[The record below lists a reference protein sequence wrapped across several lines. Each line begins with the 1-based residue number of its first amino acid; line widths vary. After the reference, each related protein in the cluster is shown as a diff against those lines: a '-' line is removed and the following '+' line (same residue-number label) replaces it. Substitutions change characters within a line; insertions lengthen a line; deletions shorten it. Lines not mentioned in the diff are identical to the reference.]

1 MNILL
6 MTDKLITGGAES
18 YFCKLENHLQY
29 ENLTVYTAAGD
40 GELYQSLARKENFI
54 LLSRWNHLRNIYYL
68 RKEICKRKID
78 IIHANSMRMV
88 LYAFLIQ
95 KFIKRKIKVVYTKH
109 NVTILEKKMPI
120 VFRYFMN
127 KYVDSIITVS
137 ESEKNNLLSVLVA
150 EEKIKTIYNGVD
162 IEKFLFQQKKKESV
176 YKVGILARLSKEKNH
191 QLFVK
196 IADVLKT
203 RKDFLF
209 YIAGDGPEKE
219 SIMKEIEKYDLQQ
232 SVKML
237 GNISEPHEFIGNMDV
252 LLLLSFREV
261 FPMVVIEAMATGT
274 PVVSIDVGG
283 INEAV
288 IDGES
293 GVLIS
298 KYCEYEFA
306 DAIKELQEN
315 EEMMNNVRV
324 TARKKAERYF
334 SLTKMVE
341 ETIYIYELSKRL

>member
-18 YFCKLENHLQY
+18 YFCKLENNLQC
-29 ENLTVYTAAGD
+29 ESFTIYTAAGD

-54 LLSRWNHLRNIYYL
+54 LLSRSNHLRNIYYL
-68 RKEICKRKID
+68 RKEIYKRKID
-78 IIHANSMRMV
+78 IIHANSFRMV
-88 LYAFLIQ
+88 LYAFILQ

-109 NVTILEKKMPI
+109 NVTILEKKIPR
-120 VFRYFMN
+120 VFRYLMN
-127 KYVDSIITVS
+127 EYVNNIITVS
-137 ESEKNNLLSVLVA
+137 EFEKNNLISIRVA
-150 EEKIKTIYNGVD
+150 EEKIRTIYNGVD

-176 YKVGILARLSKEKNH
+176 YKIGILARLSKEKNH

-196 IADVLKT
+196 IANVLRT

-219 SIMKEIEKYDLQQ
+219 SIMEEIEKYGLQQ

-237 GNISEPHEFIGNMDV
+237 GKISEPHEFIGNMDA

-274 PVVSIDVGG
+274 PIVSIDVGG
-283 INEAV
+283 INEAI

-293 GVLIS
+293 GVLIPE
-298 KYCEYEFA
+298 YCDYLFA
-306 DAIKELQEN
+306 DALKKLQGN
-315 EEMMNNVRV
+315 EEKVNDIRV
-324 TARKKAERYF
+324 NAREKAEIYF

-341 ETIYIYELSKRL
+341 ETKGIYELNK

>member
-18 YFCKLENHLQY
+18 YFCKLENNLQY
-29 ENLTVYTAAGD
+29 ESFTVYTAAGD
-40 GELYQSLARKENFI
+40 GELYQSLNKKENFI
-54 LLSRWNHLRNIYYL
+54 LLSRWNHLRNIYDL

-78 IIHANSMRMV
+78 IIHANSLRMV
-88 LYAFLIQ
+88 LYAFLLQ
-95 KFIKRKIKVVYTKH
+95 KVIKRKIKVVYTKH
-109 NVTILEKKMPI
+109 NVTILEKKIPMI
-120 VFRYFMN
+120 FRYFMN
-127 KYVDSIITVS
+127 KYVNNIITVS
-137 ESEKNNLLSVLVA
+137 ESERKNLISIRVA

-162 IEKFLFQQKKKESV
+162 IEKFLFQQKKKESI
-176 YKVGILARLSKEKNH
+176 YRVGILARLSKEKNH

-196 IADVLKT
+196 IAGVLKM

-219 SIMKEIEKYDLQQ
+219 SIMKEIEEHGLQQ

-237 GNISEPHEFIGNMDV
+237 GNVSEPHEFIRNMDA

-274 PVVSIDVGG
+274 PIVSIDVGG

-298 KYCEYEFA
+298 EYHDIEFA
-306 DAIKELQEN
+306 DALKELQGN
-315 EEMMNNVRV
+315 EEKVNDIRV
-324 TARKKAERYF
+324 KAREKAERNF

-341 ETIYIYELSKRL
+341 ETKGIYELNK

>member
-18 YFCKLENHLQY
+18 YFCKLENNLQC
-29 ENLTVYTAAGD
+29 ESFTIYTAAGD

-54 LLSRWNHLRNIYYL
+54 LLSRSNHLRNIYYL
-68 RKEICKRKID
+68 RKEIYKRKID
-78 IIHANSMRMV
+78 IIHANSLRMV
-88 LYAFLIQ
+88 LYAFILQ

-109 NVTILEKKMPI
+109 NVTILEKKIPR

-127 KYVDSIITVS
+127 EYVNNIITVS
-137 ESEKNNLLSVLVA
+137 EFEKNNLISIRVA
-150 EEKIKTIYNGVD
+150 EEKIRTIYNGVD

-176 YKVGILARLSKEKNH
+176 YKIGILARLSKEKNH

-196 IADVLKT
+196 IANVLRT

-219 SIMKEIEKYDLQQ
+219 SIMEEIEKYGLQQ

-237 GNISEPHEFIGNMDV
+237 GNISEPHEFIGNMDA

-274 PVVSIDVGG
+274 PIVSIDVGG
-283 INEAV
+283 INEAI

-293 GVLIS
+293 GVLIPE
-298 KYCEYEFA
+298 YCDYLFA
-306 DAIKELQEN
+306 DALKELQGN
-315 EEMMNNVRV
+315 EEKVNDIRMN
-324 TARKKAERYF
+324 AREKAEVYF

-341 ETIYIYELSKRL
+341 ETKGIYELNK

>member
-18 YFCKLENHLQY
+18 YFCKLENNLQY
-29 ENLTVYTAAGD
+29 ENFTVYTAAGE
-40 GELYQSLARKENFI
+40 GELYQSLNKKENFI
-54 LLSRWNHLRNIYYL
+54 LLSRWNHLRNVYDL

-78 IIHANSMRMV
+78 IIHANSLRMV
-88 LYAFLIQ
+88 LYALLLQ

-109 NVTILEKKMPI
+109 NVTILEKKMPMI
-120 VFRYFMN
+120 FRYFMN
-127 KYVDSIITVS
+127 KYVNNIITVS
-137 ESEKNNLLSVLVA
+137 ESERKNLISIRVA

-162 IEKFLFQQKKKESV
+162 IEKFLFQQKKKESI
-176 YKVGILARLSKEKNH
+176 YRVGILARLSKEKNH

-209 YIAGDGPEKE
+209 YIAGDGPEKD
-219 SIMKEIEKYDLQQ
+219 SIMKEIEEHGLQQ

-237 GNISEPHEFIGNMDV
+237 GNVSEPHEFIRNMDA

-274 PVVSIDVGG
+274 PIVSIDVGG

-298 KYCEYEFA
+298 EYRDIEFA
-306 DAIKELQEN
+306 DALKELQGN
-315 EEMMNNVRV
+315 EEKVNDIRV
-324 TARKKAERYF
+324 KAREKAERNF

-341 ETIYIYELSKRL
+341 ETKGIYELNK

>member
-1 MNILL
+1 M
-6 MTDKLITGGAES
+6 
-18 YFCKLENHLQY
+18 
-29 ENLTVYTAAGD
+29 
-40 GELYQSLARKENFI
+40 
-54 LLSRWNHLRNIYYL
+54 RNIYDL

-78 IIHANSMRMV
+78 IIHANSLRMV
-88 LYAFLIQ
+88 LYAFLLQ
-95 KFIKRKIKVVYTKH
+95 KVIKRKIKVVYTKH
-109 NVTILEKKMPI
+109 NVTILEKKIPMI
-120 VFRYFMN
+120 FRYFMN
-127 KYVDSIITVS
+127 KYVNNIITVS
-137 ESEKNNLLSVLVA
+137 ESERKNLISIRVA

-162 IEKFLFQQKKKESV
+162 IEKFLFQQKKKESI
-176 YKVGILARLSKEKNH
+176 YRVGILARLSKEKNH

-196 IADVLKT
+196 IAGVLKM

-219 SIMKEIEKYDLQQ
+219 SIMKEIEEHGLQQ

-237 GNISEPHEFIGNMDV
+237 GNVSEPHEFIRNMDA

-274 PVVSIDVGG
+274 PIVSIDVGG

-298 KYCEYEFA
+298 EYHDIEFA
-306 DAIKELQEN
+306 DALKELQGN
-315 EEMMNNVRV
+315 EEKVNDIRV
-324 TARKKAERYF
+324 KAREKAERNF

-341 ETIYIYELSKRL
+341 ETKGIYELNK

>member
-18 YFCKLENHLQY
+18 YFCKLENNLQS
-29 ENLTVYTAAGD
+29 ESFTVYTAAGD
-40 GELYQSLARKENFI
+40 GELYQSLNRKENFM
-54 LLSRWNHLRNIYYL
+54 LLSRRNHLRNIYYL

-78 IIHANSMRMV
+78 LIHANSLRMV
-88 LYAFLIQ
+88 LYAFLIRN
-95 KFIKRKIKVVYTKH
+95 FIKRKITIVYTKH
-109 NVTILEKKMPI
+109 NITILEKKMPTL
-120 VFRYFMN
+120 FRYFMN
-127 KYVDSIITVS
+127 NYVNHIITVS
-137 ESEKNNLLSVLVA
+137 ESEKNSLISIRIA

-162 IEKFLFQQKKKESV
+162 IEKFLFQQKKKEST
-176 YKVGILARLSKEKNH
+176 YKIGILARLSKEKNH

-196 IADVLKT
+196 IAHVLKE
-203 RKDFLF
+203 RNDFTF

-219 SIMKEIEKYDLQQ
+219 SIRKEIEEYGLQQ

-237 GNISEPHEFIGNMDV
+237 GNISEPHEFIGNMDA

-274 PVVSIDVGG
+274 PIVSIDVGG
-283 INEAV
+283 ISEAI

-298 KYCEYEFA
+298 EYCEVLFA
-306 DAIKELQEN
+306 DALEGLQEN
-315 EEMMNNVRV
+315 EEKVNGIRV
-324 TARKKAERYF
+324 NAREKAEKNF
-334 SLTKMVE
+334 SLTKMIK
-341 ETIYIYELSKRL
+341 ETKNIYELNK

>member
-18 YFCKLENHLQY
+18 YFCKLENNLQC
-29 ENLTVYTAAGD
+29 ESFTIYTAAGD

-54 LLSRWNHLRNIYYL
+54 LLSRSNHLRNIYYL
-68 RKEICKRKID
+68 RKEIYKRKID
-78 IIHANSMRMV
+78 IIHANSLRMV
-88 LYAFLIQ
+88 LYAFILQ

-109 NVTILEKKMPI
+109 NVTILEKKIPR

-127 KYVDSIITVS
+127 EYVNNIITVS
-137 ESEKNNLLSVLVA
+137 EFEKNNLISIRVA
-150 EEKIKTIYNGVD
+150 EEKIRTIYNGVD

-176 YKVGILARLSKEKNH
+176 YKIGILARLSKEKNH

-196 IADVLKT
+196 IANVLRT

-219 SIMKEIEKYDLQQ
+219 SIMGEIEKYGLQQ

-237 GNISEPHEFIGNMDV
+237 GNISEPHEFIGNMDA

-274 PVVSIDVGG
+274 PIVSIDVGG

-293 GVLIS
+293 GVLIPE
-298 KYCEYEFA
+298 YCDYLFA
-306 DAIKELQEN
+306 DALKELQGN
-315 EEMMNNVRV
+315 EEKVNDIRV
-324 TARKKAERYF
+324 NAREKAEVYF

-341 ETIYIYELSKRL
+341 ETKGIYELNK

>member
-18 YFCKLENHLQY
+18 YFCKLENNLQC
-29 ENLTVYTAAGD
+29 ESFTIYTAAGD

-54 LLSRWNHLRNIYYL
+54 LLSRSNHLRNIYYL
-68 RKEICKRKID
+68 RKEIYKRKID
-78 IIHANSMRMV
+78 IIHANSLRMV
-88 LYAFLIQ
+88 LYAFILQ
-95 KFIKRKIKVVYTKH
+95 KFIKRKMKVVYTKH
-109 NVTILEKKMPI
+109 NVTILEKKIPR

-127 KYVDSIITVS
+127 EYVNNIITVS
-137 ESEKNNLLSVLVA
+137 EFEKNNLISIRVA
-150 EEKIKTIYNGVD
+150 EEKIRTIYNGVD

-176 YKVGILARLSKEKNH
+176 YKIGILARLSKEKNH

-196 IADVLKT
+196 IANVLRT

-219 SIMKEIEKYDLQQ
+219 SIMEEIEKYGLQQ

-237 GNISEPHEFIGNMDV
+237 GNISEPHEFIGNMDA

-274 PVVSIDVGG
+274 PIVSIDVGG
-283 INEAV
+283 INEAI

-293 GVLIS
+293 GVLIPE
-298 KYCEYEFA
+298 YCDYLFA
-306 DAIKELQEN
+306 DALKELQGN
-315 EEMMNNVRV
+315 EEKVNDIRV
-324 TARKKAERYF
+324 NAREKAEVYF

-341 ETIYIYELSKRL
+341 ETKGIYELNK

>member
-18 YFCKLENHLQY
+18 YFCKLENNLQC
-29 ENLTVYTAAGD
+29 ESFTIYTAAGD

-54 LLSRWNHLRNIYYL
+54 LLSRSNHLRNIYYL
-68 RKEICKRKID
+68 RKEIYKRKID
-78 IIHANSMRMV
+78 IIHANSLRMV
-88 LYAFLIQ
+88 LYAFILQ
-95 KFIKRKIKVVYTKH
+95 KLIKRKIKVVYTKH
-109 NVTILEKKMPI
+109 NVTILEKKIPR

-127 KYVDSIITVS
+127 EYVNNIITVS
-137 ESEKNNLLSVLVA
+137 EFEKNNLISIRVA
-150 EEKIKTIYNGVD
+150 EEKIRTIYNGVD

-176 YKVGILARLSKEKNH
+176 YKIGILARLSKEKNH

-196 IADVLKT
+196 IANVLRT

-219 SIMKEIEKYDLQQ
+219 SIMEEIEKYGLQQ

-237 GNISEPHEFIGNMDV
+237 GNISEPHEFIGNMDA

-274 PVVSIDVGG
+274 PIVSIDVGG
-283 INEAV
+283 INEAI

-293 GVLIS
+293 GVLIPE
-298 KYCEYEFA
+298 YCDYLFA
-306 DAIKELQEN
+306 DALKELQGN
-315 EEMMNNVRV
+315 EEKVNDIRV
-324 TARKKAERYF
+324 NAREKAEVYF

-341 ETIYIYELSKRL
+341 ETKGIYELNK

>member
-18 YFCKLENHLQY
+18 YFCKLENNLQY
-29 ENLTVYTAAGD
+29 ENITVYTAAGE
-40 GELYQSLARKENFI
+40 GELYQSLTRKENFM

-68 RKEICKRKID
+68 RKEIYKRKIEL
-78 IIHANSMRMV
+78 IHANSLRMV
-88 LYAFLIQ
+88 LYAFLLQ
-95 KFIKRKIKVVYTKH
+95 KFIKRKIKIVYTKH

-120 VFRYFMN
+120 LFRYVMN
-127 KYVDSIITVS
+127 KYVNNIITVS
-137 ESEKNNLLSVLVA
+137 EFEKNNLISIHVA
-150 EEKIKTIYNGVD
+150 EEKVKTIYNGVD
-162 IEKFLFQQKKKESV
+162 IEKFLFQQKKKEST

-196 IADVLKT
+196 IANVLKK
-203 RKDFLF
+203 RNDFMF

-237 GNISEPHEFIGNMDV
+237 GNISEPHKFIGNMDV

-274 PVVSIDVGG
+274 PIVSIDVGG

-293 GVLIS
+293 GVLITE
-298 KYCEYEFA
+298 YCESEFA
-306 DAIKELQEN
+306 DVLEELQGN
-315 EEMMNNVRV
+315 EEKVNDIRV
-324 TARKKAERYF
+324 KAREKAERNF

-341 ETIYIYELSKRL
+341 ETKDIYELNK

>member
-18 YFCKLENHLQY
+18 YFCKLENNLQC
-29 ENLTVYTAAGD
+29 ESFTIYTAAGD

-54 LLSRWNHLRNIYYL
+54 LLSRSNHLRNIHYL
-68 RKEICKRKID
+68 RKEIYKRKID
-78 IIHANSMRMV
+78 IIHANSLRMV
-88 LYAFLIQ
+88 LYAFLLQ
-95 KFIKRKIKVVYTKH
+95 KFIKKKMKIVYTKH

-120 VFRYFMN
+120 LFRYFMN
-127 KYVDSIITVS
+127 KYVNNIITVS
-137 ESEKNNLLSVLVA
+137 EFERNNLISIHVA

-162 IEKFLFQQKKKESV
+162 IEKFLFQQKKKESI
-176 YKVGILARLSKEKNH
+176 YKIGILARLSKEKNH

-196 IADVLKT
+196 IANVL
-203 RKDFLF
+203 RKRNDFMF

-219 SIMKEIEKYDLQQ
+219 SIMKEIEKYGLQQ

-237 GNISEPHEFIGNMDV
+237 GNISEPHEFIGNMDA

-274 PVVSIDVGG
+274 PIVSIDVGG

-298 KYCEYEFA
+298 EYCEKEFA
-306 DAIKELQEN
+306 DALKELQEN
-315 EEMMNNVRV
+315 EEKMNDMRV
-324 TARKKAERYF
+324 KARKKAERNF

-341 ETIYIYELSKRL
+341 ETKGIYELNK

>member
-18 YFCKLENHLQY
+18 YFCKLENNLQC
-29 ENLTVYTAAGD
+29 ESFTIYTAAGD

-54 LLSRWNHLRNIYYL
+54 LLSRSNHLRNIYYL
-68 RKEICKRKID
+68 RKEIYKRKID
-78 IIHANSMRMV
+78 IIHANSLRMV
-88 LYAFLIQ
+88 LYAFILQ

-109 NVTILEKKMPI
+109 NVTILEKKIPR

-127 KYVDSIITVS
+127 EYVNNIITVS
-137 ESEKNNLLSVLVA
+137 EFEKNNLISIRVA
-150 EEKIKTIYNGVD
+150 EEKIRTIYNGVD

-176 YKVGILARLSKEKNH
+176 YKIGILARLSKEKNH

-196 IADVLKT
+196 IANVLRT

-219 SIMKEIEKYDLQQ
+219 SIMEQIEKYGLQQ

-237 GNISEPHEFIGNMDV
+237 GNISEPHEFIGNMDA

-274 PVVSIDVGG
+274 PIVSIDVGG
-283 INEAV
+283 INEAI

-293 GVLIS
+293 GVLIPE
-298 KYCEYEFA
+298 YCDYLFA
-306 DAIKELQEN
+306 DALKELQGN
-315 EEMMNNVRV
+315 EEKVNDIRV
-324 TARKKAERYF
+324 NAREKAEVYF

-341 ETIYIYELSKRL
+341 ETKGIYELNK

>member
-18 YFCKLENHLQY
+18 YFCKLENNLQC
-29 ENLTVYTAAGD
+29 ESFTIYTAAGD

-54 LLSRWNHLRNIYYL
+54 LLSRSNHLRNIYYL
-68 RKEICKRKID
+68 RKEIYKRKID
-78 IIHANSMRMV
+78 IIHANSLRMV
-88 LYAFLIQ
+88 LYAFILQ

-109 NVTILEKKMPI
+109 NVTILEKKIPR

-127 KYVDSIITVS
+127 EYVNNIITVS
-137 ESEKNNLLSVLVA
+137 EFEKNNLISIRVA
-150 EEKIKTIYNGVD
+150 EEKIRTIYNGVD

-176 YKVGILARLSKEKNH
+176 YKIGILARLSKEKNH

-196 IADVLKT
+196 IANVLRT

-219 SIMKEIEKYDLQQ
+219 SIMEEIEKCGLQQ

-237 GNISEPHEFIGNMDV
+237 GNISEPHEFIGNMDA

-274 PVVSIDVGG
+274 PIVSIDVGG
-283 INEAV
+283 INEAI

-293 GVLIS
+293 GVLIPE
-298 KYCEYEFA
+298 YCDYLFA
-306 DAIKELQEN
+306 DALKELQGN
-315 EEMMNNVRV
+315 EEKVNDIRV
-324 TARKKAERYF
+324 NAREKAEVYF

-341 ETIYIYELSKRL
+341 ETKGIYELNK

>member
-18 YFCKLENHLQY
+18 YFCKLENNLQC
-29 ENLTVYTAAGD
+29 ESFTIYTAAGD

-54 LLSRWNHLRNIYYL
+54 LLSRSNHLRNIYYL
-68 RKEICKRKID
+68 RKEIYKRKID
-78 IIHANSMRMV
+78 IIHANSLRMV
-88 LYAFLIQ
+88 LYAFILQ

-109 NVTILEKKMPI
+109 NVTILEKKIPR

-127 KYVDSIITVS
+127 EYVNNIITVS
-137 ESEKNNLLSVLVA
+137 EFEKNNLISIRVA
-150 EEKIKTIYNGVD
+150 EEKIRTIYNGVD

-176 YKVGILARLSKEKNH
+176 YKIGILARLSKEKNH

-196 IADVLKT
+196 IANVLRT

-219 SIMKEIEKYDLQQ
+219 SIMEEIEKYGLQQ

-237 GNISEPHEFIGNMDV
+237 GNISEPHEFIGNMGA

-274 PVVSIDVGG
+274 PIVSIDVGG
-283 INEAV
+283 INEAI

-293 GVLIS
+293 GVLIPE
-298 KYCEYEFA
+298 YCDYLFA
-306 DAIKELQEN
+306 DALKELQGN
-315 EEMMNNVRV
+315 EEKVNDIRV
-324 TARKKAERYF
+324 NAREKAEVYF

-341 ETIYIYELSKRL
+341 ETKGIYELNK

>member
-18 YFCKLENHLQY
+18 YFCKLENNLQC
-29 ENLTVYTAAGD
+29 ESFTIYTAAGD

-54 LLSRWNHLRNIYYL
+54 LLSRSNHLRNIYYL
-68 RKEICKRKID
+68 RKEIYKRKID
-78 IIHANSMRMV
+78 IIHANSLRMV
-88 LYAFLIQ
+88 LYAFILQ

-109 NVTILEKKMPI
+109 NVTILEKKIPR

-127 KYVDSIITVS
+127 EYVNNIITVS
-137 ESEKNNLLSVLVA
+137 EFEKNNLISIRVA
-150 EEKIKTIYNGVD
+150 EEKIRTIYNGVD

-176 YKVGILARLSKEKNH
+176 YKIGILARLSKEKNH

-196 IADVLKT
+196 IANVLRT

-219 SIMKEIEKYDLQQ
+219 SIMEEIEKYGLQQ

-237 GNISEPHEFIGNMDV
+237 GNISEPHEFIGNMDA

-274 PVVSIDVGG
+274 PIVSIDVGG
-283 INEAV
+283 INEAI

-293 GVLIS
+293 GVLIP
-298 KYCEYEFA
+298 EYYDYLFA
-306 DAIKELQEN
+306 DALKELQGN
-315 EEMMNNVRV
+315 EEKVNDIRV
-324 TARKKAERYF
+324 NAREKAEVYF

-341 ETIYIYELSKRL
+341 ETKGIYELNK

>member
-18 YFCKLENHLQY
+18 YFCKLENNLQC
-29 ENLTVYTAAGD
+29 ESFTIYTAAGD

-54 LLSRWNHLRNIYYL
+54 LLSRSNHLRNIYYL
-68 RKEICKRKID
+68 RKEIYKRKID
-78 IIHANSMRMV
+78 IIHANSLRMV
-88 LYAFLIQ
+88 LYAFILQ

-109 NVTILEKKMPI
+109 NVTILEKKIPR

-127 KYVDSIITVS
+127 EYVNNIITVS
-137 ESEKNNLLSVLVA
+137 EFEKNNLISIRVA
-150 EEKIKTIYNGVD
+150 EEKIRTIYNGVD

-176 YKVGILARLSKEKNH
+176 YKIGILARLSKEKNH

-196 IADVLKT
+196 IANVLRT

-219 SIMKEIEKYDLQQ
+219 SIMEEIEKYGLQQ

-237 GNISEPHEFIGNMDV
+237 GNISEPHEFIGNMDA

-274 PVVSIDVGG
+274 PIVSIDVGG
-283 INEAV
+283 INEAI

-293 GVLIS
+293 GVLIPE
-298 KYCEYEFA
+298 YCDYLFA
-306 DAIKELQEN
+306 DALKELQGN
-315 EEMMNNVRV
+315 EEKVNDIRV
-324 TARKKAERYF
+324 NAREKAEVYF

-341 ETIYIYELSKRL
+341 ETKGIYELNK

>member
-18 YFCKLENHLQY
+18 YFCKLENNLQC
-29 ENLTVYTAAGD
+29 ESFTIYTAAGY

-54 LLSRWNHLRNIYYL
+54 LLSRTNHLRNIYYL
-68 RKEICKRKID
+68 RKEIYKRKID
-78 IIHANSMRMV
+78 IIHANSLRMV
-88 LYAFLIQ
+88 LYAFILQ
-95 KFIKRKIKVVYTKH
+95 KFIKKKIKVVYTKH
-109 NVTILEKKMPI
+109 NVTILEKKIPM

-127 KYVDSIITVS
+127 EHVNNIITVS
-137 ESEKNNLLSVLVA
+137 EFEKNNLISIRVA

-162 IEKFLFQQKKKESV
+162 IEKFLFQQKKNESV
-176 YKVGILARLSKEKNH
+176 YKIGILARLSKEKNH

-196 IADVLKT
+196 IANVLRT

-219 SIMKEIEKYDLQQ
+219 SIMKEIEKCGLQQ

-237 GNISEPHEFIGNMDV
+237 GNISEPHEFIGNMDA

-274 PVVSIDVGG
+274 PIVSIDVGG
-283 INEAV
+283 INEAI

-293 GVLIS
+293 GVLIP
-298 KYCEYEFA
+298 EYYDHLFA
-306 DAIKELQEN
+306 DALKELQRN
-315 EEMMNNVRV
+315 EEKVNDIRLN
-324 TARKKAERYF
+324 AREKAEIYF

-341 ETIYIYELSKRL
+341 ETKGIYELNK

>member
-18 YFCKLENHLQY
+18 YFCKLENNLQC
-29 ENLTVYTAAGD
+29 ESFTIYTAAGD

-54 LLSRWNHLRNIYYL
+54 LLSRSNHLRNIYYL
-68 RKEICKRKID
+68 RKEIYKRKID
-78 IIHANSMRMV
+78 IIHANSLRMV
-88 LYAFLIQ
+88 LYAFILQ

-109 NVTILEKKMPI
+109 NVTILEKKIPR

-127 KYVDSIITVS
+127 EYVNNIITVS
-137 ESEKNNLLSVLVA
+137 EFEKNNLISIRVA
-150 EEKIKTIYNGVD
+150 EEKIRTIYNGVD

-176 YKVGILARLSKEKNH
+176 YKIGILARLSKEKNH

-196 IADVLKT
+196 IANVLRT

-219 SIMKEIEKYDLQQ
+219 SIMEEIEKYGLQQ

-237 GNISEPHEFIGNMDV
+237 GNISEPHEFIGNMDA

-274 PVVSIDVGG
+274 PIVAIDVGG
-283 INEAV
+283 INEAI

-293 GVLIS
+293 GVLIPE
-298 KYCEYEFA
+298 YCDYLFA
-306 DAIKELQEN
+306 DALKELQGN
-315 EEMMNNVRV
+315 EEKVNDIRMN
-324 TARKKAERYF
+324 AREKAEVYF

-341 ETIYIYELSKRL
+341 ETKGIYELNK

>member
-18 YFCKLENHLQY
+18 YFCKLENNLQC
-29 ENLTVYTAAGD
+29 ESFTIYTAAGE

-54 LLSRWNHLRNIYYL
+54 LLSRSNHLRNIYYL
-68 RKEICKRKID
+68 RKEIYKRKID
-78 IIHANSMRMV
+78 IIHANSLRMV
-88 LYAFLIQ
+88 LYAFILQ

-109 NVTILEKKMPI
+109 NVTILEKKIPR

-127 KYVDSIITVS
+127 EYVNNIITVS
-137 ESEKNNLLSVLVA
+137 EFEKNNLISIRVA
-150 EEKIKTIYNGVD
+150 EEKIRTIYNGVD

-176 YKVGILARLSKEKNH
+176 YKIGILARLSKEKNH
-191 QLFVK
+191 QLFVE
-196 IADVLKT
+196 IANVLRT

-219 SIMKEIEKYDLQQ
+219 SIMEEIEKYGLQQ

-237 GNISEPHEFIGNMDV
+237 GNISEPHEFIGNMDA

-274 PVVSIDVGG
+274 PIVSIDVGG
-283 INEAV
+283 INEAI

-293 GVLIS
+293 GVLIPE
-298 KYCEYEFA
+298 YCDYLFA
-306 DAIKELQEN
+306 DALKELQEN
-315 EEMMNNVRV
+315 EEKVNDIRV
-324 TARKKAERYF
+324 NAREKAEVYF

-341 ETIYIYELSKRL
+341 ETKGIYELNK

>member
-18 YFCKLENHLQY
+18 YFCKLENNLQC
-29 ENLTVYTAAGD
+29 ESFTIYTAAGD

-54 LLSRWNHLRNIYYL
+54 LLSRSNHLRNIYYL
-68 RKEICKRKID
+68 RKEIYKRRID
-78 IIHANSMRMV
+78 IIHANSLRMV
-88 LYAFLIQ
+88 LYAFILQ

-109 NVTILEKKMPI
+109 NVTILEKKIPR

-127 KYVDSIITVS
+127 EYVNTIITVS
-137 ESEKNNLLSVLVA
+137 EFEKNNLISIRVA

-176 YKVGILARLSKEKNH
+176 YKIGILARLSKEKNH

-196 IADVLKT
+196 IANVLRT

-219 SIMKEIEKYDLQQ
+219 SIMEEIEKYGLQQ

-237 GNISEPHEFIGNMDV
+237 GNISEPHEFIGNMDA

-274 PVVSIDVGG
+274 PIVSIDVGG

-293 GVLIS
+293 GVLIPE
-298 KYCEYEFA
+298 YCDYLFA
-306 DAIKELQEN
+306 DALKELQGN
-315 EEMMNNVRV
+315 EEKVNDIRV
-324 TARKKAERYF
+324 NAREKAEVYF

-341 ETIYIYELSKRL
+341 ETKGIYELNK

>member
-18 YFCKLENHLQY
+18 YFCKLENNLQCKSF
-29 ENLTVYTAAGD
+29 TIYTAAGY
-40 GELYQSLARKENFI
+40 GELYESLARKENFI
-54 LLSRWNHLRNIYYL
+54 LLSRSNHLRNIYYL
-68 RKEICKRKID
+68 RKEIYKRKID
-78 IIHANSMRMV
+78 IIHANSLRMV
-88 LYAFLIQ
+88 LYAFILQ
-95 KFIKRKIKVVYTKH
+95 KFSKRKIKVVYTKH
-109 NVTILEKKMPI
+109 NVTILEKKIPML
-120 VFRYFMN
+120 FRYFMN
-127 KYVDSIITVS
+127 EYVNNIITVS
-137 ESEKNNLLSVLVA
+137 EFEKNNLISIRVA

-162 IEKFLFQQKKKESV
+162 IEKFLFQQKEKESV
-176 YKVGILARLSKEKNH
+176 YKIGILARLSKEKNH

-196 IADVLKT
+196 IANLLRT

-219 SIMKEIEKYDLQQ
+219 SIMREIEKFGLQQ

-237 GNISEPHEFIGNMDV
+237 GNISEPHEFIGNMDA

-274 PVVSIDVGG
+274 PIVSIDVGG

-293 GVLIS
+293 GVLIP
-298 KYCEYEFA
+298 EYYDYLFV
-306 DAIKELQEN
+306 DALKELQRN
-315 EEMMNNVRV
+315 EEKVNDIRAN
-324 TARKKAERYF
+324 AREKAEIYF

-341 ETIYIYELSKRL
+341 ETKGIYELNK